1 MNEVSNLPA
10 EGGFDLGQ
18 WLGRRQAFSLV
29 AGRCSAADADCIRRI
44 RNEKLYRSRA
54 SDWEEFCES
63 ELHMS
68 RSNAD
73 RLIRLLDK
81 FGPEYFHIS
90 QITRIPAEQYR
101 AIAPSVANGRL
112 TLDGEVIP
120 LTTEN
125 SERIAAAVSTLR
137 RAARAEAG
145 RAAPSAQERLSAL
158 QADCRRLLQGFR
170 EVHEAFGSPNP
181 YLTGAVQSL
190 AEQVTRLVMEL
201 DG

>member
-10 EGGFDLGQ
+10 EGSFDLGQ
-18 WLGRRQAFSLV
+18 WLGRRQAFGLV
-29 AGRCSAADADCIRRI
+29 AGRCSAADAECIRRI
-44 RNEKLYRSRA
+44 REDKLYRSSA
-54 SDWEEFCES
+54 SDWTEFCEK

-73 RLIRLLDK
+73 RLIRLLEK

-90 QITRIPAEQYR
+90 QITRIPPEQYR
-101 AIAPSVANGRL
+101 AIAPAVANGCV
-112 TLDGEVIP
+112 TVNGDAIP
-120 LTTEN
+120 LTIEN

-137 RAARAEAG
+137 QAARAEAAG
-145 RAAPSAQERLSAL
+145 PPPSPQEQLAALDAE
-158 QADCRRLLQGFR
+158 CRRLLEAFR
-170 EVHEAFGSPNP
+170 ETRKSLGPNP

-190 AEQVTRLVMEL
+190 AKQVTRLVMEL